1 MTRQQ
6 RPQSNKVIFS
16 EQNSGLVCVFFL
28 KFFSV
33 FLDPLSCHVMSRERS
48 GTFPEVN

>member
-6 RPQSNKVIFS
+6 RPQSNKEIFS
-16 EQNSGLVCVFFL
+16 EQNSGLVCVFF
-28 KFFSV
+28 KIFSV
-33 FLDPLSCHVMSRERS
+33 FLDPLLNMSRERS